1 MDGWITIGTDVDG
14 TKFDKELNRLQKESE
29 KFDKEE
35 QKLLSQKA
43 KLELDTSNT
52 MNELSKI
59 DKKMELINKK
69 MSIMRENNLPE
80 KLEVN
85 TDYQKLVSQ
94 SELLDLSAQ
103 KYYSKLELQKTNINN
118 INKKLSENAS
128 NQDIVNV
135 RMAEAAIESNKIR
148 LNTDNIGNS
157 ITNNVRKIGKWIS
170 AIFGIRTAL
179 SIITQMMSTI
189 SNYNEG
195 INNKLYSAK
204 MFFTSALE
212 PIIERIVNLI
222 YKLLIYINYI
232 SEAWFGVDLFARA
245 SANATKA
252 AAKNVKELK
261 KTRTGFDEA
270 TVLNDNGGTNGVGAN
285 VPKFVTPD
293 DVPIPSWIKWIADNK
308 DVVIGA
314 VTGLGVAIGAIKV
327 AEFFLKLK
335 NLKDSLFGL
344 SGATANATS
353 LLSSFGKVLSGVLII
368 GGLILMAT
376 HVFNL
381 IKNWDNLTPAEKSA
395 EIALIALGVAFT
407 ALGLVI
413 RAAIDTAT
421 FGIAEIIALGV
432 AVIALKVAIMAEVA
446 SLLLAEGSIK
456 SVEQA
461 NKDLK
466 TAQEELKQA
475 TDDYVNTLDTYD
487 NALKKVEESAKALED
502 AEKKNKMSGEDLFN
516 QVQNGSLTY
525 QDMNSKQKEV
535 YRAYMDNI
543 KAEQDL
549 NKATED
555 LEIGTKNLT
564 EAKQNEKVAAWDAKL
579 AVAAEKGE
587 FDEYKKS
594 VVDAFNSGELNAEE
608 ARNAIGKSMSG
619 MSRDAQKTFMQDLPN
634 DIKNGLDPKQYE
646 TAGQKLS
653 KFFSGIWDGMK
664 SAGSKAFNWVKNK
677 FGFAKGGV
685 VSNGEV
691 YGFSHGGVVYP
702 KLQYCASGAI
712 INQPG
717 RGVPITQAIG
727 GERGQEGILPLTD
740 SQQMDLLGQSIAKH
754 MNINLTNINQI
765 GGRVISRE
773 MSRIKVN
780 QDFATNS

>member
-14 TKFDKELNRLQKESE
+14 TQFDKELKRLQKQSE

-69 MSIMRENNLPE
+69 MSVMRENNLPE

-103 KYYSKLELQKTNINN
+103 KYYSKLELQKTNLNN
-118 INKKLSENAS
+118 INKKISENAN
-128 NQDIVNV
+128 NQDILNV
-135 RMAEAAIESNKIR
+135 KIAETAINAGKVH

-157 ITNNVRKIGKWIS
+157 ITNNIRKIGKWIT

-179 SIITQMMSTI
+179 SVVTQMMSSI
-189 SNYNEG
+189 SNYNDK
-195 INNKLYSAK
+195 ISNKLYSAK
-204 MFFTSALE
+204 MFFSSALE
-212 PIIERIVNLI
+212 PIIERLVNLI
-222 YKLLIYINYI
+222 YKLLVYINYI
-232 SEAWFGVDLFARA
+232 SKAWFGVDLFARA

-252 AAKNVKELK
+252 AAKNAKELK
-261 KTRTGFDEA
+261 KTLTGFDDA
-270 TVLNDNGGTNGVGAN
+270 TVLNDSGGTSGAGVN
-285 VPKFVTPD
+285 VPKFVTPE
-293 DVPIPSWIKWIADNK
+293 DVQIPSWIKWIADNK
-308 DVVIGA
+308 DIVIGA
-314 VTGLGVAIGAIKV
+314 ITGLGIAMGAIKV
-327 AEFFLKLK
+327 VEFFLKLK
-335 NLKDSLFGL
+335 SLKDGLFGL
-344 SGATANATS
+344 SNTVSKSTS
-353 LLSSFGKVLSGVLII
+353 LLTSFGKVLSGTLII
-368 GGLILMAT
+368 GGLVLMAT

-395 EIALIALGVAFT
+395 EVALIALGVAFT

-456 SVEQA
+456 SVEKA

-466 TAQEELKQA
+466 TAQDELKQA
-475 TDDYVNTLDTYD
+475 TDNYVSTLDTYD
-487 NALKKVEESAKALED
+487 NALKKVEESAKALEA
-502 AEKKNKMSGEDLFN
+502 AEKKNKISGEDLFN

-525 QDMNSKQKEV
+525 QDMNVKQKEV
-535 YRAYMDNI
+535 YKAYMDNI

-549 NKATED
+549 KQATDD
-555 LEIGTKNLT
+555 LEVGTKNLT
-564 EAKQNEKVAAWDAKL
+564 EAKHNEKVASWDARL

-587 FDEYKKS
+587 FEEYKKA
-594 VVDAFNSGELNAEE
+594 VVSAFNSGELNAQE
-608 ARNAIGKSMSG
+608 ARDAIGKSMSG

-646 TAGQKLS
+646 TVGQKLS
-653 KFFSGIWDGMK
+653 KFLSGIWDGMK

-685 VSNGEV
+685 VSNGSV

-740 SQQMDLLGQSIAKH
+740 SQQMDLLGQSIARH
-754 MNINLTNINQI
+754 MNINLTNINQMN
-765 GGRVISRE
+765 GKVISRE
-773 MSRIKVN
+773 LVSLKAE